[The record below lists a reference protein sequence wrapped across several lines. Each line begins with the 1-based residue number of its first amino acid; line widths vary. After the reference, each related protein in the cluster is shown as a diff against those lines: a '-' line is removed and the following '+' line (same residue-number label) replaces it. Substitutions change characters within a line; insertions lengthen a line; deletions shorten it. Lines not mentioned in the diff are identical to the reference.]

1 MSFIARKD
9 PWQEQLWNVS
19 LLPASM
25 LPPAGKPDSDPT
37 PEGTALGAP
46 ATLSRYETQAPASDA
61 EAA

>member
-19 LLPASM
+19 LLPASL
-25 LPPAGKPDSDPT
+25 LPPSGKPDSDPT
-37 PEGTALGAP
+37 PEGAALRAP
-46 ATLSRYETQAPASDA
+46 ATLSRYETRPNASDA

>member
-9 PWQEQLWNVS
+9 PWQEPLWNVS
-19 LLPASM
+19 LLPASL

-37 PEGTALGAP
+37 PKSTALRAP
-46 ATLSRYETQAPASDA
+46 ATLSRSETKATTSNA